1 MANTA
6 PVWVYDKDIATG
18 ELLQEPRR
26 LDGESGTDYHVS
38 PAAIKQYEYVDNSG
52 QLTGVF
58 GNLPQTS
65 VLYYRPNDWRAVHRI
80 DMFVE
85 TLTKL
90 PVYPTPSDLS
100 PIITTISPKE
110 FWHTHLRVITS
121 NGQFWYQIG
130 DHHWLRYDSSQM
142 ALSDNAPDQ
151 ANVNYFNNPEKVE
164 SDQPNAIVNFLPG
177 QSTEVFESPYGLPV
191 GSVLDGD
198 FVAIS
203 DELHDANGVV
213 WLKLAT
219 KGWINGVYI
228 DRL

>member
-26 LDGESGTDYHVS
+26 LDGESGNDYHVS
-38 PAAIKQYEYVDNSG
+38 PVAIKQYEYVDSSG

-58 GNLPQTS
+58 GNLPQTA

-100 PIITTISPKE
+100 PISTTISPKE
-110 FWHTHLRVITS
+110 YWSTHLRVITS
-121 NGQFWYQIG
+121 NG
-130 DHHWLRYDSSQM
+130 
-142 ALSDNAPDQ
+142 
-151 ANVNYFNNPEKVE
+151 
-164 SDQPNAIVNFLPG
+164 
-177 QSTEVFESPYGLPV
+177 
-191 GSVLDGD
+191 
-198 FVAIS
+198 
-203 DELHDANGVV
+203 
-213 WLKLAT
+213 
-219 KGWINGVYI
+219 
-228 DRL
+228 